1 MKKIYLF
8 SIGLITAASIFS
20 QCTPEKG
27 PKIDLVKRVGIA
39 LDSYYVDATAQSP
52 ENKRVLIEE
61 FSGVRCTNCW
71 TGHDATEAILQN
83 HPGRT
88 VGVTLHVA
96 DENIEPLTHPY
107 NFANAQNFQTT
118 ESTEIDKLF
127 GTYSGMPTAL
137 IDRHIFP
144 PATKAFQSPPAVWEG
159 LVASELNNSTPVNI
173 TMNNSWNPATRSI
186 KSRIELHYT
195 SDISDAQY
203 ISFMIV
209 EDGIINPQYVSNQID
224 TFYSKHHNILR
235 KMLTNATGTLI
246 THETKKGSVPVYVF
260 QIDNIPTLW
269 NADKINLVAFVHGSG
284 DKADVLQVIEKPLK

>member
-8 SIGLITAASIFS
+8 SLGLITAISIFS

-27 PKIDLVKRVGIA
+27 PKIDLVKRSGIA
-39 LDSYYVDATAQSP
+39 LDSYYVDATVQIP
-52 ENKRVLIEE
+52 DNRNVLIEE

-137 IDRHIFP
+137 IDRHTFP
-144 PATKAFQSPPAVWEG
+144 PSTKAFQSPPAVWAG
-159 LVASELNNSTPVNI
+159 LVDGELNGISPVNV
-173 TMNNSWNPATRSI
+173 TMSNSWNPSTRSI
-186 KSRIELHYT
+186 KSRVELHYT
-195 SDISDAQY
+195 SDITDAQY

-209 EDGIINPQYVSNQID
+209 EDGIINPQYVSNKID
-224 TFYSKHHNILR
+224 TFYAKHHNILR

-246 THETKKGSVPVYVF
+246 THDTKKGSVPVYVF

-269 NADKINLVAFVHGSG
+269 NADKINLVAFVRR
-284 DKADVLQVIEKPLK
+284 